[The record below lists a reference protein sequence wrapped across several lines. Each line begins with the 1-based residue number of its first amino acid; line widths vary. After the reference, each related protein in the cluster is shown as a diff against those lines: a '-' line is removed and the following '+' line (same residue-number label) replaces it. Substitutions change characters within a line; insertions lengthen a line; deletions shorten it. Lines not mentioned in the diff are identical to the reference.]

1 MILSNNTY
9 LLIAPMC
16 ANSGCK
22 NTVQQY
28 AKINKWK
35 EYCCRACFNTSV
47 RNNKIKEKLAYLGS
61 APVCCNS
68 GCNNKVNLRTSRAKG
83 VNPWSSFCSLLCRNT
98 HNSNSNKSGRKETW
112 ECKTKDEFKTMIDL
126 LKKSSFKFKDYK
138 FPSGKI
144 VKIQGYEYKALDE
157 LLVTYHEDSIYVND
171 IPIIEYIGS
180 DNRKHFYHPDI
191 YIPEEN
197 LIIEVKS
204 KWTYSGKTEWLAT
217 NILKEKACISAGFN
231 FRWMIY

>member
-1 MILSNNTY
+1 MILSNDIYTDSVP
-9 LLIAPMC
+9 LC
-16 ANSGCK
+16 ANAECK

-35 EYCCRACFNTSV
+35 EYCCRVCFNTSL
-47 RNNKIKEKLAYLGS
+47 RNSKIEKKLAYLGS
-61 APVCCNS
+61 APICSNN

-83 VNPWSSFCSLLCRNT
+83 VNPWNNFCSLQCRNT
-98 HNSNSNKSGRKETW
+98 HNSNANKLGRKDTW
-112 ECKTKDEFKTMIDL
+112 ECKTKDEFRIMINL
-126 LKKSSFKFKDYK
+126 IKKSSFKYKDYI

-157 LLVTYHEDSIYVND
+157 LLIKYHEDSIFVDN

-204 KWTYSGKTEWLAT
+204 KWTHSGKIEWLET
-217 NILKEKACISAGFN
+217 NILKEKACIAAGFN
-231 FRWMIY
+231 FKWMIY